1 MAFTDVDLGWRW
13 VNWIQFIIMGGFC
26 PIVFVIMRET
36 RSTVLLRR
44 KAAKLRKERGLSDG
58 GARYIARSE
67 IEKIKFS
74 TAMIQSMSRPMIFLF
89 TEPIV
94 TFFALWI
101 ALGVSNQLTTVA
113 DVAVGRVLHPDC
125 RPAVHVLKASWVQ
138 YHPGRAGLLDHVCR
152 RHHWLWRKLYP
163 GESVPRPSAQA
174 RRRGA
179 SVRADGR
186 GRVLCRWLLHHWV
199 HEHP

>member
-1 MAFTDVDLGWRW
+1 MRAETKLANPQLFGFCAIFGTGFGGTTMSFTDVHMGWRW

-26 PIVFVIMRET
+26 PIVFVTMRET

-67 IEKIKFS
+67 IEKVKFS
-74 TAMIQSMSRPMIFLF
+74 TAMMQSMSRPIIFLF

-101 ALGVSNQLTTVA
+101 ALGVSFLFYRMKGT
-113 DVAVGRVLHPDC
+113 
-125 RPAVHVLKASWVQ
+125 AS
-138 YHPGRAGLLDHVCR
+138 
-152 RHHWLWRKLYP
+152 
-163 GESVPRPSAQA
+163 
-174 RRRGA
+174 
-179 SVRADGR
+179 
-186 GRVLCRWLLHHWV
+186 
-199 HEHP
+199 